1 MIEKDL
7 PRDPGDEASRNR
19 SPARESYRWSDVGR
33 EGPVA
38 GLIGY
43 AAVVVVIGAIDI
55 LQGRGLFYT
64 PSLLGAR
71 LFLGG
76 GDPVVPE
83 VDGGAVMAYNGF
95 HLLGSLAMGFVG
107 AFTIAATERLY
118 SFWYIALMILIA
130 SGLYTVAVLGG
141 IGAEMIQAVGW
152 VTVVIGTTAWFGG
165 MTVYFWSAH
174 PRLLGSLDHDPDAA
188 G

>member
-1 MIEKDL
+1 MIE
-7 PRDPGDEASRNR
+7 RDPR
-19 SPARESYRWSDVGR
+19 SGTRWSDVMR
-33 EGPVA
+33 ESLVA

-55 LQGRGLFYT
+55 LQGRGLLYT

-76 GDPVVPE
+76 GDSVVPE
-83 VDGGAVMAYNGF
+83 VDPGAVIAYNGF

-107 AFTIAATERLY
+107 ASMIAATERLHG
-118 SFWYIALMILIA
+118 FWYIALMTLIA
-130 SGLYTVAVLGG
+130 SGLYTVTVLGG
-141 IGAEMIQAVGW
+141 IGAEVMQAVGW

-165 MTVYFWSAH
+165 MTVYFWRAH

>member
-1 MIEKDL
+1 MIEDESR
-7 PRDPGDEASRNR
+7 RDPGDEASR
-19 SPARESYRWSDVGR
+19 SPSPGRESYGWSDVVR
-33 EGPVA
+33 EGLVA

-43 AAVVVVIGAIDI
+43 VAVIVVIGGIDV

-76 GDPVVPE
+76 GDPVVQD
-83 VDGGAVMAYNGF
+83 VDAGAVIAYNGF

-107 AFTIAATERLY
+107 ASMIAATERLH

-130 SGLYTVAVLGG
+130 SGLYTIAVLGG

-174 PRLLGSLDHDPDAA
+174 PRLLGGLERDPDAA